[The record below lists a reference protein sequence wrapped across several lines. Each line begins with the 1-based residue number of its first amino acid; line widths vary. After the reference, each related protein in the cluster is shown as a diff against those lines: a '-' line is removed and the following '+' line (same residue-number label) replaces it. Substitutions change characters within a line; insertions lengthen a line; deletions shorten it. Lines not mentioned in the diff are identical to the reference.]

1 MKDKK
6 TIAYKNERIKKIAF
20 NLRKLLT
27 KAVMREWMRLSDVKD
42 EKGKTQSDRT
52 KIENERS
59 DLYRALHASICIC
72 PGCHQIKRDMM
83 YNAYLEEWYCTC
95 CVQEY
100 RDFYLKKKAVL
111 DKGGFVGDFSVEFHE
126 SFL

>member
-6 TIAYKNERIKKIAF
+6 TIAYKNERMKKIAF
-20 NLRKLLT
+20 NFRRLLT

-42 EKGKTQSDRT
+42 EKGKTQSERT

-59 DLYRALHASICIC
+59 DLYRALDASICIC
-72 PGCHQIKRDMM
+72 PGCHQVKGDMM
-83 YNAYLEEWYCTC
+83 YNAYLEEWYCTS

-100 RDFYLKKKAVL
+100 RDFYYTKKPAI
-111 DKGGFVGDFSVEFHE
+111 DKGWFVGDFDVEFHK

>member
-6 TIAYKNERIKKIAF
+6 TIAYKNDCTKKIAF

-27 KAVMREWMRLSDVKD
+27 KVVMQEWSRLGEEQKNKSTV
-42 EKGKTQSDRT
+42 EYI

-83 YNAYLEEWYCTC
+83 YNAYLEEWYCTF

-111 DKGGFVGDFSVEFHE
+111 DKGGFVGDFDVEFHE